1 MKRRIKSEGT
11 ESSDDNVDVSSGST
25 TVKDEEVIDGLKRW
39 LEHKDSTFLEWL
51 EEDSDFKMDC
61 HSSVEI
67 EALRSALARYEKDMA
82 RMRKKLLTEEELL
95 QHETAQVDESTI
107 ELSERLEMLLEARE
121 DQSRE
126 VARLESLIDD
136 LKVQFKKSLEG
147 VSQDKSS
154 LIMKEMELH
163 ELESKLSTHLKDLES
178 QATGENVKVAKN
190 MEKGFSDRFS
200 AEIKEKE
207 EQWRQKELELRGQIA
222 RLEKELTGVT
232 VDLKISDEQLRM
244 GDLGSPEA
252 ASEIGMKLAKLQSQ
266 EKESLLMKVQLEN
279 VKADMSVREEE
290 VNRLREAINKKEEEM
305 ARREEEMQYKDK
317 VLTSERMRFEE
328 SKKEIV
334 GVGQVEMRKK
344 LEELGNEIKTKEE
357 EIRNKEKWLNAKAED
372 IRRRESGVIE
382 DEINTRQKEQLLEF
396 QQAKAKTGLSRLD
409 DLLYG
414 GIPFGSN
421 IMIHGPPFVGKEVMV
436 NVFIADGLKKG
447 VPALWVITDKTARD
461 IREEMRNVLSGYE
474 EYEKKGLVRYID
486 SYSRSMGDDTQDP
499 YSTYIDDPTD
509 HQRLTENV
517 ESVCKEFREKSKY
530 YRMAF
535 RSVSTLIAYSDPNAA
550 FRTLSPICGRRKK
563 DGAVSMLMVEKGMHG
578 EQEIQMLGSIMDGM
592 VDFKV
597 DQMKTFFSV
606 QGIADVQ
613 SRAYI
618 RYTATKHSLN
628 IGSFA
633 LDHIR

>member
-1 MKRRIKSEGT
+1 
-11 ESSDDNVDVSSGST
+11 
-25 TVKDEEVIDGLKRW
+25 VKDEEVIDGLKRW
-39 LEHKDSTFLEWL
+39 LEHKDTTFLEWL
-51 EEDSDFKMDC
+51 EEDSDFKMEC
-61 HSSVEI
+61 HSSIEL
-67 EALRSALARYEKDMA
+67 EALQATLARYEKDMS

-107 ELSERLEMLLEARE
+107 ELSERLERLMEERD
-121 DQSRE
+121 DQFKE
-126 VARLESLIDD
+126 VTRLETLIED

-163 ELESKLSTHLKDLES
+163 ELESRLSTHLKALET
-178 QATGENVKVAKN
+178 QATGANVKVVKN
-190 MEKGFSDRFS
+190 MEKGFSDRFR

-207 EQWRQKELELRGQIA
+207 EQWRQKEAELRGHIA

-232 VDLKISDEQLRM
+232 VDLRISDEQLKM
-244 GDLGSPEA
+244 GDLDSPEA
-252 ASEIGMKLAKLQSQ
+252 ASEIEMKLARLQSQ

-290 VNRLREAINKKEEEM
+290 VNRLREAINNKEEEM
-305 ARREEEMQYKDK
+305 ARREEELQYKDK
-317 VLTSERMRFEE
+317 VLTAERIRFEE

-344 LEELGNEIKTKEE
+344 LEDLGNEIKTKEE
-357 EIRNKEKWLNAKAED
+357 ELRNKEKWLNAKADD

-382 DEINTRQKEQLLEF
+382 DEINTRQKEQILEF
-396 QQAKAKTGLSRLD
+396 QQAKAKTGINRLD

-447 VPALWVITDKTARD
+447 IPALWVITDKTARD
-461 IREEMRNVLSGYE
+461 IRDEMRNVLSGYE
-474 EYEKKGLVRYID
+474 EYEKKGLVKYID
-486 SYSRSMGDDTQDP
+486 SYSRSMGDDSQDP
-499 YSTYIDDPTD
+499 YTTYIDDPTD

-517 ESVCKEFREKSKY
+517 DSVCREFKEKSKY

-550 FRTLSPICGRRKK
+550 FRTISPICGRRKK

-592 VDFKV
+592 IDFKV

-618 RYTATKHSLN
+618 RYTATKHNLN